1 MAATLR
7 TRIARAVKH
16 ALLERDRAEMQ
27 AVDRLVSLMAPGP
40 QPRSKSLRRRNTR
53 QRGRETR

>member
-40 QPRSKSLRRRNTR
+40 QPRSKSFRRRKTR
-53 QRGRETR
+53 PRGR